1 MQLKISHVTDYTYAQ
16 PVRYALQ
23 RLRTDPAGQPAADRA
38 LLEDRG

>member
-23 RLRTDPAGQPAADRA
+23 RLQTDTSGQSAADSA
-38 LLEDRG
+38 LLEH

>member
-1 MQLKISHVTDYTYAQ
+1 MQLKISHVTEYAYAQ

-23 RLRTDPAGQPAADRA
+23 RLQTDAAKQSAADRA